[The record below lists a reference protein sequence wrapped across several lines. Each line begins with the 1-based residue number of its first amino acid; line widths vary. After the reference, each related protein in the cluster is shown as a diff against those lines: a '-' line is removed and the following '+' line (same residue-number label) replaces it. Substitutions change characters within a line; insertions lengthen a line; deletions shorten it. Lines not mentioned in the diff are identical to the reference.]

1 MEMKTDLVELGFEMK
16 LPIKDWVSTVVCKA
30 ARDTHHKLQKIYIN
44 GKRGI
49 R

>member
-1 MEMKTDLVELGFEMK
+1 MKTDLVELGLEMK
-16 LPIKDWVSTVVCKA
+16 LPIKDSVSEVVCKA
-30 ARDTHHKLQKIYIN
+30 ARDMHHKLQKIYIN